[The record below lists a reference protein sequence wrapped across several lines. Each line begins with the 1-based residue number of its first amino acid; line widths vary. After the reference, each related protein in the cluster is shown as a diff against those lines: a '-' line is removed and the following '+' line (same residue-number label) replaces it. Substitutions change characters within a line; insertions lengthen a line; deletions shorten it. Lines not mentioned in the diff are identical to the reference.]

1 MGRTTDGDEPE
12 LPAVSE
18 LPGVSE
24 DGQRERPGAPESGQV
39 PESGPRERLRAELL
53 ALREGLDV
61 PEAVGATMAER
72 VLAQIVAEGVPVPVR
87 RPTGRLERARAWW
100 RGHIR
105 AGIAALSGLLVVLV
119 LTPPVRAAVVEWF
132 DLGGVEVR
140 WVPGTPGGAPA
151 QGARGPGCGIP
162 LSMADA
168 VRRAEF
174 RPVVPDVLGDPDSV
188 AVTGLPEGR
197 SMVTLCWK
205 EGGRTI
211 RLDAFAAGL
220 DPYFTKQ
227 VRVPPEWVELHRGG
241 TDEDLGGR
249 AGDPGGAAWF
259 AEPHRLEFMM
269 VGEDGDRWIRTE
281 RTAGPTL
288 LWMRDARMTFRLE
301 GVDDMA
307 RAREIA
313 ESTL

>member
-1 MGRTTDGDEPE
+1 MERATGGDGPERPGRPD
-12 LPAVSE
+12 
-18 LPGVSE
+18 
-24 DGQRERPGAPESGQV
+24 DGQRA
-39 PESGPRERLRAELL
+39 RLRAELL
-53 ALREGLDV
+53 ALREGLEV
-61 PEAVGATMAER
+61 PEAAGATMAER

-87 RPTGRLERARAWW
+87 EPLGRLERVRAWW
-100 RGHIR
+100 RGHVR
-105 AGIAALSGLLVVLV
+105 VWVAALSGVLVVLV

-132 DLGGVEVR
+132 DFGGVEVR
-140 WVPGTPGGAPA
+140 WVPGAPGGTPA
-151 QGARGPGCGIP
+151 EEAHGPGCGVP
-162 LSMADA
+162 LPMPDA
-168 VRRAEF
+168 VRRAGF
-174 RPVVPDVLGDPDSV
+174 RPVVPDALGAPDSV

-227 VRVPPEWVELHRGG
+227 VRVPPEWVELHPGG
-241 TDEDLGGR
+241 AGAGLDGR
-249 AGDPGGAAWF
+249 AGGLEGAAWF

-301 GVDDMA
+301 GVDDVA